1 MVILGRLAYIREIAP
16 CPETVMRPLSALV
29 LVTVLVASP
38 AWADPPWERD
48 GGRRGHEQQGG
59 RQERDIGN
67 ILITAAEKALIGDYY
82 RGQASQSLP
91 PGIRKK
97 VARGKPL
104 PPGIAKNFPDD
115 LRGRL
120 PPRPGYDW
128 RSVGPDVV
136 LVEAATGVV
145 VDVLKD
151 ILR

>member
-1 MVILGRLAYIREIAP
+1 
-16 CPETVMRPLSALV
+16 MRPIPALTLMIV
-29 LVTVLVASP
+29 LLTST

-48 GGRRGHEQQGG
+48 GGRRGHEPSG
-59 RQERDIGN
+59 RQERDVAN

-82 RGQASQSLP
+82 RGQAAESLP

-128 RSVGPDVV
+128 RSIGPDVV

>member
-1 MVILGRLAYIREIAP
+1 MRRILLLALF
-16 CPETVMRPLSALV
+16 PLLAASSAL
-29 LVTVLVASP
+29 
-38 AWADPPWERD
+38 ADPPWDRAGDHRD
-48 GGRRGHEQQGG
+48 GGARVREHDG
-59 RQERDIGN
+59 RQGRDLGN
-67 ILITAAEKALIGDYY
+67 ILITAAEKALIGEYY
-82 RGQASQSLP
+82 GGRSAESLP

-104 PPGIAKNFPDD
+104 PPGIAKNFPGD
-115 LRGRL
+115 LRGRM

-128 RSVGPDVV
+128 RTVGPDVV

>member
-1 MVILGRLAYIREIAP
+1 MRFLLPLACVAILGI
-16 CPETVMRPLSALV
+16 
-29 LVTVLVASP
+29 SP
-38 AWADPPWERD
+38 ALADPPHRD
-48 GGRRGHEQQGG
+48 GGQRVRESGG
-59 RQERDIGN
+59 RQERDLGD
-67 ILITAAEKALIGDYY
+67 ILITAAERALIGDYY
-82 RGQASQSLP
+82 RGSTAESLP

-104 PPGIAKNFPDD
+104 PPGIAKKFPGD
-115 LRGRL
+115 LRDRL

-128 RSVGPDVV
+128 RTAGPDVV